1 MKKTLT
7 YIACAI
13 LALSTVSCAKVGFS
27 EPEPVGDGVTIQFLT
42 TDLTKAG
49 VDGIGNENKV
59 NKIDWFVFPF
69 KEDGSAVDSTATAL
83 LDGTIVPAS
92 GAQLDLSYSATLTS
106 AQINTIFP
114 TAGSRALVFAVA
126 NYTGTYPETY
136 TLKDLLALEVGN
148 TFADGDRWPHPLKT
162 NDAMLN
168 FVMTGAAEISLTA
181 AQTKVE
187 LNRLASKVTVS
198 FTYEEEI
205 VDAHDKNLIWKPQYN
220 GPEARVYLSNAIAT
234 ATLGGPL
241 TSRAY
246 VPDSK
251 SAYEAGTRDIFE
263 YSYDYLKQLAGDPV
277 YYTYPTKMKA
287 GDDNQPYL
295 KLVLPWYAYDKR
307 DTNPNAAPVKQKE
320 VYYKIALPLDAL
332 QESNRY
338 YEYKVH
344 VDIIGSDTEVEIAAT
359 YSIFNWWNKGKIS
372 SNIATGKYISLDIP
386 KNEYDMYSELLQILY
401 VASGDVELIVD
412 EISQDYLGSATTTP
426 MVFMEDNAVQTNRT
440 IRVNGQNVNI
450 LTYKGIS
457 DTDVSNWVSLDEDN
471 RILQI
476 EHVLNTQMTTT
487 NQSGNIIGNTA
498 FDMTPYVY
506 TITLHL
512 VDAGDD
518 TTFDR
523 TIKITQY
530 PSLNVKSKRSNGY
543 VWINSYSNQR
553 NGDRIC
559 WDDRANTTAGRL
571 GNLYYSNTSAMGGG
585 NNDNPNNYIITASML
600 SGLTLP
606 EVGEPVIGDPRDPNV
621 DNLSNLSGLSKYHP
635 TLTTGT
641 QKIISPKFIVSSSY
655 NVLENTYAVNKEAA
669 MKRCASYQ
677 ENGYPAG
684 RWRVPTAAE
693 VLFMVTLSKY
703 GFIPSLFNV
712 STSSAGYWSANGRI
726 SGSGSGEPTLDPD
739 NTTSGSGIRCVYDAW
754 YWGEEQ
760 IDNNDNPTTT
770 APATTWRGFK
780 D

>member
-1 MKKTLT
+1 MKKILT
-7 YIACAI
+7 YIACAV
-13 LALSTVSCAKVGFS
+13 LALGTVSCAKTGFS
-27 EPEPVGDGVTIQFLT
+27 GPEPAADGVTLRFLT
-42 TDLTKAG
+42 TDLTKADT
-49 VDGIGNENKV
+49 VDGIGFENKV
-59 NKIDWFVFPF
+59 NRIDWFVFPF

-83 LDGTIVPAS
+83 LVGDPIVP
-92 GAQLDLSYSATLTS
+92 GAEELLDLSYSTTLTGT
-106 AQINTIFP
+106 QINTIFP
-114 TAGSRALVFAVA
+114 TPNSKAMVFAVA
-126 NYTGTYPETY
+126 NYTGEYPETI
-136 TLKDLLALEVGN
+136 TLKDLLKREVRS
-148 TFADGDRWPHPLKT
+148 TFADGDRWPHPLAT
-162 NDAMLN
+162 DDESLY
-168 FVMTGAAEISLTA
+168 FVMTGSAEIDLLA

-187 LNRLASKVTVS
+187 LNRLASKVTVA
-198 FTYEEEI
+198 FTYAEEI
-205 VDAHDKNLIWKPQYN
+205 VDAHDANLVWKPQNN

-241 TSRAY
+241 NSRGY
-246 VPDSK
+246 ITDSK
-251 SAYEAGTRDIFE
+251 STYADGTRDIFE
-263 YSYDYLKQLAGDPV
+263 YSYDYLTQLEGDPV
-277 YYTYPTKMKA
+277 YYTYPTKMEA

-307 DTNPNAAPVKQKE
+307 DNSPNAAPVKQKE

-338 YEYKVH
+338 YEYKVN
-344 VDIIGSDTEVEIAAT
+344 VNIIGSDTEVEIAAT
-359 YSIFNWWNKGKIS
+359 YSVKDWFNKGTIS

-386 KNEYDMYSELLQILY
+386 KDEYDMYSELLQILY

-412 EISQDYLGSATTTP
+412 EISQDYLGSATTTS
-426 MVFMEDNAVQTNRT
+426 MVFMQNNAVQTNRT
-440 IRVNGQNVNI
+440 ISVNGRNVNI

-457 DTDVSNWVSLDEDN
+457 DSDVSGWVSLDEDN

-476 EHVLNTQMTTT
+476 NHEMNTQMTTT
-487 NQSGNIIGNTA
+487 SGNQTVGNTA
-498 FDMTPYVY
+498 FDMAPYVY

-523 TIKITQY
+523 NIKITQY
-530 PSLNVKSKRSNGY
+530 PSLYVKSKRSNGY
-543 VWINSYSNQR
+543 VWVNNYSNQR
-553 NGDRIC
+553 TGTRMC
-559 WDDRANTTAGRL
+559 YDDRETNAGRL
-571 GNLYYSNTSAMGGG
+571 GNLYYAYNSAMGGG
-585 NNDNPNNYIITASML
+585 NNDNPNNYLITASML

-606 EVGEPVIGDPRDPNV
+606 IGEPVIGDPRDPNV

-641 QKIISPKFIVSSSY
+641 QNIISPKFIVSSSY
-655 NVLENTYAVNKEAA
+655 NALNNDYAVDKAA
-669 MKRCASYQ
+669 AEKRCASYQ

-693 VLFMVTLSKY
+693 IMFMVTLSKY

-739 NTTSGSGIRCVYDAW
+739 NTTTGSGIRCVYDAW

-760 IDNNDNPTTT
+760 IDNSDNPTTT

>member
-49 VDGIGNENKV
+49 VDGIDNENKV

-69 KEDGSAVDSTATAL
+69 KADGSAVDSTATAL
-83 LDGTIVPAS
+83 LVGTPIVPE
-92 GAQLDLSYSATLTS
+92 AQGLSYSATLTS

-114 TAGSRALVFAVA
+114 TPGSRALVFAVA
-126 NYTGTYPETY
+126 NYTGTYPETK
-136 TLKDLLALEVGN
+136 TLKGLLELEVGN
-148 TFADGDRWPHPLKT
+148 TFTDGNRWPHPLKT

-205 VDAHDKNLIWKPQYN
+205 ADAHDANLIWKPQYN

-241 TSRAY
+241 TSREY
-246 VPDSK
+246 KPDSDEYPTK
-251 SAYEAGTRDIFE
+251 PRDIFE

-307 DTNPNAAPVKQKE
+307 ELDTNPNAAPVKQKE

-372 SNIATGKYISLDIP
+372 SNMATGKYISLDIP
-386 KNEYDMYSELLQILY
+386 KNEYDMYSELLQVLY
-401 VASGDVELIVD
+401 VASGDVELIVE

-426 MVFMEDNAVQTNRT
+426 MVFMEDNEVQKNRT
-440 IRVNGQNVNI
+440 ITVNGQNVNI
-450 LTYKGIS
+450 LTYKGIN

-487 NQSGNIIGNTA
+487 DQYGRTVGNTA

-506 TITLHL
+506 KIRLHL
-512 VDAGDD
+512 ADAGDD

-543 VWINSYSNQR
+543 VWINGYSNQR
-553 NGDRIC
+553 NGNRLC
-559 WDDRANTTAGRL
+559 YDDRENDDGLL
-571 GNLYYSNTSAMGGG
+571 GNLYYSNTSTMGGG
-585 NNDNPNNYIITASML
+585 NNDNPNNYIITASLL

-606 EVGEPVIGDPRDPNV
+606 EVGEPVIGDPRDPDV
-621 DNLSNLSGLSKYHP
+621 DNLKNLSGLSKYHP

-641 QKIISPKFIVSSSY
+641 EKMISPKFIVSSSY
-655 NVLENTYAVNKEAA
+655 NVLNTTYAVNKDAA
-669 MKRCASYQ
+669 KKRCASYQ

-684 RWRVPTAAE
+684 RWRLPTAAE
-693 VLFMVTLSKY
+693 VLFMVTLSKF

-712 STSSAGYWSANGRI
+712 SDSNAGYWSANGMI

-739 NTTSGSGIRCVYDAW
+739 DTTSKHGIRCVYDAW

>member
-13 LALSTVSCAKVGFS
+13 LALSTVSCAKFGFS

-83 LDGTIVPAS
+83 LVDSPIVPAS
-92 GAQLDLSYSATLTS
+92 GAQLDLRYSVTLTS

-126 NYTGTYPETY
+126 NYTGTYPETI
-136 TLKDLLALEVGN
+136 TLKGLLALEVGN

-162 NDAMLN
+162 DDAMLN

-205 VDAHDKNLIWKPQYN
+205 DDAHDANLVWKPQYN

-251 SAYEAGTRDIFE
+251 ASYADKSRDIFE
-263 YSYDYLKQLAGDPV
+263 YSYDYLTLLEGDPV
-277 YYTYPTKMKA
+277 YYTYPAKMEA

-344 VDIIGSDTEVEIAAT
+344 VNIIGSDTEVEIAAT

-412 EISQDYLGSATTTP
+412 EISQDYLGSATTTS
-426 MVFMEDNAVQTNRT
+426 MVFMQNNAVQTNST
-440 IRVNGQNVNI
+440 ISVNGRNVNI

-457 DTDVSNWVSLDEDN
+457 DSDVSGWVSLDEDN

-476 EHVLNTQMTTT
+476 NHEMNNQMTTS
-487 NQSGNIIGNTA
+487 SGDGNTA
-498 FDMTPYVY
+498 FDMAPYVY

-512 VDAGDD
+512 KDAGTD

-523 TIKITQY
+523 TIKVTQY
-530 PSLNVKSKRSNGY
+530 PSLYVKYRRSNGY
-543 VWINSYSNQR
+543 AFVNNWNNQR
-553 NGDRIC
+553 NGDRVC
-559 WDDRANTTAGRL
+559 YDDRGQNNSDAHL
-571 GNLYYSNTSAMGGG
+571 GNFNLRYDATMTGDNR
-585 NNDNPNNYIITASML
+585 NPNNYLISV
-600 SGLTLP
+600 STLP
-606 EVGEPVIGDPRDPNV
+606 EGSNYLIGDPRSREI
-621 DNLSNLSGLSKYHP
+621 DNLSNLSGLTKYKP
-635 TLTTGT
+635 TQESGT
-641 QKIISPKFIVSSSY
+641 ENMIAPKIIVASSY
-655 NVLENTYAVNKEAA
+655 GVIYGTYFFDKKTAE
-669 MKRCASYQ
+669 KRCAAYQ

-693 VLFMVTLSKY
+693 IMFMMTLSNK
-703 GFIPSLFNV
+703 GFIPSLFNLG
-712 STSSAGYWSANGRI
+712 APDRQGYWCANGKI
-726 SGSGSGEPTLDPD
+726 SGDD
-739 NTTSGSGIRCVYDAW
+739 NGLPYLSDDTQNTAVRCVYDAW
-754 YWGEEQ
+754 FWGE
-760 IDNNDNPTTT
+760 DPV
-770 APATTWRGFK
+770 ATGTEAQSWLGFQ

>member
-136 TLKDLLALEVGN
+136 TLKGLLALEVGN

-198 FTYEEEI
+198 FTYKEEI
-205 VDAHDKNLIWKPQYN
+205 IDAHDANLVWKPQYN

-412 EISQDYLGSATTTP
+412 EISQDYLGSATTTS
-426 MVFMEDNAVQTNRT
+426 MVFMQNNAVQTNRT
-440 IRVNGQNVNI
+440 ISVNGQNVNI

-457 DTDVSNWVSLDEDN
+457 GTDVSNWVSLDEDN

-476 EHVLNTQMTTT
+476 NHEMNNQMTTS
-487 NQSGNIIGNTA
+487 SGAGNTA
-498 FDMTPYVY
+498 FDMAPYVY

-512 VDAGDD
+512 KDAGTD

-523 TIKITQY
+523 TITVTQY
-530 PSLNVKSKRSNGY
+530 PSLYVKYRRSNGY
-543 VWINSYSNQR
+543 AFVNNWDNQR
-553 NGDRIC
+553 TGDRIC
-559 WDDRANTTAGRL
+559 YDDRGQNNNARL
-571 GNLYYSNTSAMGGG
+571 GNFSYRYNETMTG
-585 NNDNPNNYIITASML
+585 NNRNPNNYLISV
-600 SGLTLP
+600 STLP
-606 EVGEPVIGDPRDPNV
+606 EGSNYLIGDPRSREI
-621 DNLSNLSGLSKYHP
+621 DNLSNLGGLSKYKP
-635 TLTTGT
+635 TQESGT
-641 QKIISPKFIVSSSY
+641 ENMIAPKIIVASSY
-655 NVLENTYAVNKEAA
+655 GVITSSYWFNKETAV
-669 MKRCASYQ
+669 KRCAAYQ

-693 VLFMVTLSKY
+693 IMFMMTLSNK
-703 GFIPSLFNV
+703 GFIPSLFNLG
-712 STSSAGYWSANGRI
+712 APDRQGYWCANGKI
-726 SGSGSGEPTLDPD
+726 SGDD
-739 NTTSGSGIRCVYDAW
+739 NGLPYLSDDTQTTAVRCVYDAW
-754 YWGEEQ
+754 YWGE
-760 IDNNDNPTTT
+760 DPVATGT
-770 APATTWRGFK
+770 AAQSWLGFQ

>member
-13 LALSTVSCAKVGFS
+13 LALSTVSCAKFGFS

-42 TDLTKAG
+42 TDLTKA
-49 VDGIGNENKV
+49 VENGIGNENKV

-126 NYTGTYPETY
+126 NYTGTYPETI
-136 TLKDLLALEVGN
+136 TLNGLLSREVRS
-148 TFADGDRWPHPLKT
+148 TFADGDRWPHPLAT
-162 NDAMLN
+162 NDESLY
-168 FVMTGAAEISLTA
+168 FVMTGAAEIDLLA

-187 LNRLASKVTVS
+187 LNRLASKVTVA

-205 VDAHDKNLIWKPQYN
+205 EDAHDANLVWKPQYE

-246 VPDSK
+246 IPDSK
-251 SAYEAGTRDIFE
+251 STYADGTRDTFE
-263 YSYDYLKQLAGDPV
+263 YSYDYLTQLSGDPV
-277 YYTYPTKMKA
+277 YYTYPTLMEA

-295 KLVLPWYAYDKR
+295 KLVLPWYAYDVR

-332 QESNRY
+332 QESNRL

-359 YSIFNWWNKGKIS
+359 YSVKNWFNKGKIS
-372 SNIATGKYISLDIP
+372 SNLATGKYISLDIP

-401 VASGDVELIVD
+401 VASGDVELIVK

-426 MVFMEDNAVQTNRT
+426 MVFMQNNAVQTNRT
-440 IRVNGQNVNI
+440 IRINNRDVNI

-457 DTDVSNWVSLDEDN
+457 DSDVSGWVSLDEDK

-476 EHVLNTQMTTT
+476 SHEMNTQMTTT
-487 NQSGNIIGNTA
+487 SGNQTVGNTA
-498 FDMTPYVY
+498 FDLAPYVY

-512 VDAGDD
+512 KDAGTD

-530 PSLNVKSKRSNGY
+530 PSLYVTSRRSNGY
-543 VWINSYSNQR
+543 AFINNWNNQR
-553 NGDRIC
+553 DDNRIC
-559 WDDRANTTAGRL
+559 YDDRGQNNNNARL
-571 GNLYYSNTSAMGGG
+571 GNFAYRYNASMGTQA
-585 NNDNPNNYIITASML
+585 NSNPNNYLISV
-600 SGLTLP
+600 STLP
-606 EVGEPVIGDPRDPNV
+606 EGNDYQIGDPRSREV
-621 DNLSNLSGLSKYHP
+621 YNLSNLSGLTKYKP
-635 TLTTGT
+635 TMETGT
-641 QKIISPKFIVSSSY
+641 ENMLAPKIIIASSY
-655 NVLENTYAVNKEAA
+655 GVVGGYYYFDKNAA
-669 MKRCASYQ
+669 EKRCAAYQ

-684 RWRVPTAAE
+684 RWRMPTFAE
-693 VLFMVTLSKY
+693 MRFIMTLSGL
-703 GFIPSLFNV
+703 GFIPSLFTQSPND
-712 STSSAGYWSANGRI
+712 SIGYWSANGKV
-726 SGSGSGEPTLDPD
+726 SFDGDAMPYLSDDTS
-739 NTTSGSGIRCVYDAW
+739 NTAVRCVYDAW
-754 YWGEEQ
+754 HWGE
-760 IDNNDNPTTT
+760 DPVVTGT
-770 APATTWRGFK
+770 AAQSWLGFQ